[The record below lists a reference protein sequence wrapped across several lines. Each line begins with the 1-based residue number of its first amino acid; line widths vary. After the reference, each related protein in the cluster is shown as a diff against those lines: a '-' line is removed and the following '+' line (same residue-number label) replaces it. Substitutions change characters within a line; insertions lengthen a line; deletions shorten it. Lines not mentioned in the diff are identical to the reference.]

1 MTMTTD
7 KKETSP
13 QPMPQF
19 YPQYLAQ
26 PEDEINLVDLWLVL
40 VKRWRLIFSVIVVS
54 VVIAVAL
61 ALWLPRTYQAEIHL
75 LPPLEKDVQGMQG
88 MQGMKP
94 EDVFIQVQGNLKSKA
109 ALKVFFEA
117 EKLIDILAP
126 ERNAKLNEQSVLN
139 AFQESFHFNAD
150 KKDKR
155 LFSVTLDWSDQEQV
169 ADLLNRYI
177 EMIAAQTKKE
187 ILSKAKGDLLQNKIT
202 VEQAIA
208 SKRAMAAQRRSDE
221 IARLS
226 EALLI
231 AQTLNITNSESSSLL
246 KNVDFSQSQES
257 NPIALFSQGSNALQ
271 AQISALKS
279 RKTDD
284 PYIKGI
290 RELQE
295 QLMML
300 NNKLLVFNDDFK
312 VVRIDQQAFRPDSP
326 IKPKKRLIVALGGV
340 LGLMLGIF
348 AAFFFNFVE
357 NNRKE
362 EGTEA

>member
-1 MTMTTD
+1 
-7 KKETSP
+7 
-13 QPMPQF
+13 
-19 YPQYLAQ
+19 
-26 PEDEINLVDLWLVL
+26 
-40 VKRWRLIFSVIVVS
+40 
-54 VVIAVAL
+54 
-61 ALWLPRTYQAEIHL
+61 
-75 LPPLEKDVQGMQG
+75 
-88 MQGMKP
+88 
-94 EDVFIQVQGNLKSKA
+94 VFIQVQGNLKSKA

-117 EKLIDILAP
+117 EKLTDILRSEYSA
-126 ERNAKLNEQSVLN
+126 NKSEQVIFEK
-139 AFQESFHFNAD
+139 FQESFHFNAD

-155 LFSVTLDWSDQEQV
+155 IFSVTLDWSDQEQV

-177 EMIAAQTKKE
+177 ETVALQTKHE
-187 ILSKAKGDLLQNKIT
+187 ILDKLEGDLLQNKIT

-231 AQTLNITNSESSSLL
+231 AQALNITTAGSSSLL
-246 KNVDFSQSQES
+246 RNVDFSQSQGS
-257 NPIALFSQGSNALQ
+257 SPIALFSQGSNTLQ
-271 AQISALKS
+271 AQLSALKS

-295 QLMML
+295 QLLML
-300 NNKLLVFNDDFK
+300 NNKLLAFNDDFK
-312 VVRIDQQAFRPDSP
+312 VVRIDQQAYRPDSP

-348 AAFFFNFVE
+348 SAFFFNFLE

-362 EGTEA
+362 EGAEA